1 MSKKKILAVDDE
13 PNILL
18 SIEFILEQE
27 GYDVHT
33 ACDGKEAMEMAEKVE
48 PDLVLLDIAMPN
60 KDGYEVCTL
69 LRKHEKLAS
78 VKVVMLTAK
87 GQSLDKKKGLEVGAN
102 VYLTKPFGADELLQT
117 IESVLNQ

>member
-33 ACDGKEAMEMAEKVE
+33 ACDGEEAMEMAEKVE
-48 PDLVLLDIAMPN
+48 PDLVLLDIAMPY

-102 VYLTKPFGADELLQT
+102 AYLTKPFGADELLQT

>member
-33 ACDGKEAMEMAEKVE
+33 ACDGEEAMEMAEKVE
-48 PDLVLLDIAMPN
+48 PDLVLLDIAMPK

-69 LRKHEKLAS
+69 LRKHEKLAA

-87 GQSLDKKKGLEVGAN
+87 GQSLDKKKGLEVGAD
-102 VYLTKPFGADELLQT
+102 VYLTKPFGADELLQA
-117 IESVLNQ
+117 IESVLSR

>member
-33 ACDGKEAMEMAEKVE
+33 ACDGEEAMEMAEKVE
-48 PDLVLLDIAMPN
+48 PDLVLLDIAMPY

-87 GQSLDKKKGLEVGAN
+87 GQSLDKKKGLEVGAD
-102 VYLTKPFGADELLQT
+102 VYLTKPFGADELLQA
-117 IESVLNQ
+117 IESVLSR

>member
-1 MSKKKILAVDDE
+1 MPKKKILAVDDE

-27 GYDVHT
+27 GYDVYT
-33 ACDGKEAMEMAEKVE
+33 ACDGEEALEMAEKVE
-48 PDLVLLDIAMPN
+48 PDLVLLDIAMPY

-69 LRKHEKLAS
+69 LRKHKKLAS
-78 VKVVMLTAK
+78 VKVVMLTAR
-87 GQSLDKKKGLEVGAN
+87 GQSLDKKKGLEVGAD

>member
-48 PDLVLLDIAMPN
+48 PDLVLLDIAMPY

-87 GQSLDKKKGLEVGAN
+87 GQSLDKTKGLEVGAD

>member
-18 SIEFILEQE
+18 SVEFILEEE
-27 GYDVHT
+27 GYDVYT
-33 ACDGKEAMEMAEKVE
+33 ACDGQEAMEMAEKVE
-48 PDLVLLDIAMPN
+48 PDLVLLDIAMPY
-60 KDGYEVCTL
+60 KDGYEVCAL

-78 VKVVMLTAK
+78 VKVVMLSAK
-87 GQSLDKKKGLEVGAN
+87 GQSLDKKKGLEVGAD